1 MEAKT
6 TDLTVQ
12 SARGL
17 LKRDAMTQGLQYL
30 TFNLAGEQYG
40 VHILKVQE
48 IRGWAPVTPMPHTP
62 HAPSPTPAPKPRGV
76 MNLRGAIVPVI
87 DLRLRFE
94 LEAMEYTKITVVIVV
109 TVRSATGSRVVGVVV
124 DGVSDVLNVEGAEIQ
139 PPPDFGTAV
148 NTEFISGLVTA
159 EEGMVMLLDVDR
171 LLSVEEMFALETA
184 RPPES
189 VAAA

>member
-1 MEAKT
+1 
-6 TDLTVQ
+6 
-12 SARGL
+12 
-17 LKRDAMTQGLQYL
+17 
-30 TFNLAGEQYG
+30 
-40 VHILKVQE
+40 
-48 IRGWAPVTPMPHTP
+48 
-62 HAPSPTPAPKPRGV
+62 